1 MKRLIV
7 LFVVAMTSAIVLSV
21 PAHAS
26 VRWICDVPSEGEVTF
41 VTAADAA
48 AHGIRTANAHAGQT
62 FHLRFGEVCR
72 VAGP

>member
-7 LFVVAMTSAIVLSV
+7 TLVAGVVLALTAL

-26 VRWICDVPSEGEVTF
+26 ISWVCDVPGEGEVTF

-48 AHGIRTANAHAGQT
+48 AHGIRTANATAGQT
-62 FHLRFGEVCR
+62 FNMRFGEVCE
-72 VAGP
+72 VVGP